1 MQHFR
6 KVSSIEE
13 DFAAIGIAKKP
24 AGNFFPSEIPDPIT
38 EEKLDEALVV
48 QRTKKMSPADRSKAH
63 RYRQRNKSKIAR
75 QTAVRERK
83 PQHQKRQDRVDRLKG
98 DRTAGTRRRF
108 VLQQDMSNMRN
119 EMKALQELRKFH
131 NANSPKDTK
140 QLVETLKRISKNAQT
155 LCRKYAVLEEIK
167 FGQLKESEIPIE
179 HPDSEYGWENPDAPN
194 INPGNKDGDPTDYA
208 SSSKLKGNVKAED
221 DMDPSDNQDWWSD
234 VSGGGD
240 DDMDMSSD
248 DDMDMSADDDMDMDV
263 GSEDDLDAELGGDES
278 SDDSSDDDE
287 MDMDFDLPDDDED
300 ESPMESKRVDL
311 SYEMARLRTEAEDVM
326 QKLKTSVL
334 SPAQAGSFVQD
345 MVIYLGGAMKAYLD
359 LAAQVTKEYQQGGYA
374 GQGGSVEVGT
384 SVPDNDSVKKYA
396 GREQPADAGESPE
409 IYKLSMSK

>member
-24 AGNFFPSEIPDPIT
+24 SGNFFPSEVPDPIT
-38 EEKLDEALVV
+38 EDKLDEALVV
-48 QRTKKMSPADRSKAH
+48 QRTKKMSPADRAKAH
-63 RYRQRNKSKIAR
+63 RYRQKNKSKIAR

-179 HPDSEYGWENPDAPN
+179 HPESEYGWENPDAPN

-234 VSGGGD
+234 VSGGDD

-248 DDMDMSADDDMDMDV
+248 DDMDMSADDDMDMGDEV
-263 GSEDDLDAELGGDES
+263 GSEADLDAELGGDDEVIG
-278 SDDSSDDDE
+278 DDDE
-287 MDMDFDLPDDDED
+287 MDMDFDMSDDDE

-374 GQGGSVEVGT
+374 GQGGSVEVGA

>member
-24 AGNFFPSEIPDPIT
+24 SGNFFPSEVPDPIT
-38 EEKLDEALVV
+38 EDKLDEALVV
-48 QRTKKMSPADRSKAH
+48 QRTKKMSPADRAKAH

-98 DRTAGTRRRF
+98 DRSAGTRRRF

-179 HPDSEYGWENPDAPN
+179 HPESEYGWENPDAPN

-234 VSGGGD
+234 VSSG
-240 DDMDMSSD
+240 D
-248 DDMDMSADDDMDMDV
+248 DDMDMSADDSSMDMDDDEV
-263 GSEDDLDAELGGDES
+263 GSEADLDAELGGDDDCDSES
-278 SDDSSDDDE
+278 GEADDE
-287 MDMDFDLPDDDED
+287 MDMDFDLPDDDE
-300 ESPMESKRVDL
+300 EGPMESKRVDL

-374 GQGGSVEVGT
+374 GQGGSVEVGA
-384 SVPDNDSVKKYA
+384 SVPDTDTVKKYA